1 MEQKRNCTIDFLRL
15 LMALLIVALH
25 CNPFA
30 EYNALIS
37 YFPSQV
43 LSRIGVPFFA
53 AIAGYYF
60 FQKEDIGRYF
70 STLCKYCEKYTIWS
84 VIFLG
89 YGFIASKNLRGGNTR
104 ICRNVSLYGILSS
117 LVYAGNHIYNN
128 IAVDFE

>member
-60 FQKEDIGRYF
+60 FQKEDIEYFCAEEPRFPELRCKTTQHTQDIGRYF

-89 YGFIASKNLRGGNTR
+89 YGFIASKNLRGGE
-104 ICRNVSLYGILSS
+104 Y
-117 LVYAGNHIYNN
+117 
-128 IAVDFE
+128 